1 MHECPISMCIVYPV
15 IPIVA
20 QTRVGLQPYFVQL
33 LIAWMLGV
41 LLITALIIQR
51 FFPDRL
57 TWS

>member
-57 TWS
+57 T